1 MAALIVFKSA
11 AFTVVSL
18 ILTVSLPRPTVV
30 AAYNAFTAAALEAS
44 IASVLEKSGAIEV
57 FAITEFNSAAVADV
71 SLTTKENLLREV
83 LVALSTAI
91 PAMFAIEVS
100 VTDACIY
107 VAGTVFS
114 KEAF

>member
-30 AAYNAFTAAALEAS
+30 AAYRAFTDAASEAV
-44 IASVLEKSGAIEV
+44 IPVILLKSAATEDL
-57 FAITEFNSAAVADV
+57 ATTEFNAAAVAVV

-83 LVALSTAI
+83 LVELLTAI
-91 PAMFAIEVS
+91 AAMLAIEVS
-100 VTDACIY
+100 DTDASMY
-107 VAGTVFS
+107 VALTALS
-114 KEAF
+114 